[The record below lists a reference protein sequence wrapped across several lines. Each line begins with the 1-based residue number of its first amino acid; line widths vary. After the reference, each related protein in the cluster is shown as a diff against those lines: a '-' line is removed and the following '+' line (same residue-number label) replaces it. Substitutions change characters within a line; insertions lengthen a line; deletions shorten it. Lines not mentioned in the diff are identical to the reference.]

1 MRQYPFKNIFV
12 EIRNTKIE
20 IQCKE
25 QFNNISSK
33 LKYYHMII
41 LFPTVCK
48 LSPQSISIIYYL
60 EWEGVPNVGD
70 LAVVVAL
77 GTQTLA
83 LLPLAPG
90 PAARLPAPAVAAPRA
105 EPPGHNIYQGI

>member
-1 MRQYPFKNIFV
+1 MRQCPFKNIFV

-41 LFPTVCK
+41 LFLTVCK

-60 EWEGVPNVGD
+60 EREGVSNVGD

-77 GTQTLA
+77 STQPLA

-105 EPPGHNIYQGI
+105 EPPGHMEYI